1 MGSLIPYPT
10 ALELVAAV
18 ASLACFEELAWL
30 GGMDMYHYFAEATIT
45 VIKEQI
51 SICTPIGNS
60 SKI

>member
-30 GGMDMYHYFAEATIT
+30 GGIDITILQKLQSRSLRSKFLY
-45 VIKEQI
+45 VLPLE
-51 SICTPIGNS
+51 TPLKYG
-60 SKI
+60 